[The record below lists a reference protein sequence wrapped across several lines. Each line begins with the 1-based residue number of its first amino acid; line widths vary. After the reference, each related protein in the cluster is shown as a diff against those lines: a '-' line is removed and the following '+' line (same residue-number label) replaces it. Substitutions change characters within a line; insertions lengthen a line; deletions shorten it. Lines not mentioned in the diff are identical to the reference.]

1 MTTFCGKNLHYT
13 RDMKIQFALAEP
25 AGKPKTDN
33 IRMIALLLAVILL
46 VMVLAQLFSF
56 EKFVPLIEKFGF
68 PGGEA
73 MAVLVAGVIVIS
85 EVFTLPFLLRM
96 RLSPL
101 MRLFSM
107 ICGWLVVAGWLMLA
121 VWANITKPDIETIG
135 FLGTSIDLPVG
146 WWAVAYVIA
155 LGILTAW
162 VSWGMWP
169 GFTGSRHLKK

>member
-101 MRLFSM
+101 MRLFS
-107 ICGWLVVAGWLMLA
+107 GSWLAHAGCMGKHHEA
-121 VWANITKPDIETIG
+121 
-135 FLGTSIDLPVG
+135 
-146 WWAVAYVIA
+146 
-155 LGILTAW
+155 
-162 VSWGMWP
+162 
-169 GFTGSRHLKK
+169 

>member
-1 MTTFCGKNLHYT
+1 M
-13 RDMKIQFALAEP
+13 
-25 AGKPKTDN
+25 
-33 IRMIALLLAVILL
+33 
-46 VMVLAQLFSF
+46 
-56 EKFVPLIEKFGF
+56 
-68 PGGEA
+68 
-73 MAVLVAGVIVIS
+73 
-85 EVFTLPFLLRM
+85 
-96 RLSPL
+96 
-101 MRLFSM
+101 
-107 ICGWLVVAGWLMLA
+107 VAGWLMLA